1 MFFDPLLKKMF
12 FIPYNMG
19 LGLVRPAY
27 QPPVISIFSQN
38 KSVISYQLTVF
49 SLKQISTSH
58 QSNEHDH

>member
-1 MFFDPLLKKMF
+1 MF
-12 FIPYNMG
+12 FIPYNMR